1 MTAAINVEDIP
12 ALLQER
18 LRQLQHQLFP
28 QRLSLQIDDHW
39 LSARELSR
47 GKGAPPAPVV
57 VPLPAGICRQGMP
70 QNRPALGD
78 FIGDWLLEQGLVA
91 SQLEVVLPA
100 SVCQWRV
107 VAWPF
112 EDQPDEPLQALRQL
126 QIPMGASLNLEQ
138 SWLGHQPLA
147 PGPGGQARALVV
159 AAARPVVEAWQEVF
173 TVAGVNVRRFIPA
186 QVQQWRALQPL
197 WADGPEVEHWFLELG
212 AERSRLWL
220 VVDGVPE
227 ADWPL
232 PGCPPGAP
240 FEPALAE
247 AIERCRRFWRQQSP
261 LQKPESS
268 PAQRWTWYRSCDPVD
283 PGVPSGEEALWE
295 RALAALVQPW
305 PLEQVVLA
313 DREPGWDPS
322 PGGLDLLQ
330 ETRDDQASHA
340 APASDWRPPL
350 RRGAALGGVLVA
362 VMALVAGGLAAL
374 QVSNQAE
381 IQRLLPVQ
389 AMADGLQARLQRQ
402 RRQLRLLQRGNQAL
416 ADGLVAVRSGS
427 ALLEDLRRR
436 SPAGVQFTEVKVDP
450 TVLHLKGRATDPQ
463 AFARINALQLELQ
476 ASPLFQPQGVTLVKA
491 NRDDAPAG
499 SAAGVGPGARGREPV
514 VFELSAAF
522 ADRPALLDGAQLRAL
537 GAEGMAQR
545 LLLLQRAGVL
555 P

>member
-28 QRLSLQIDDHW
+28 QHLRLQIDDHG
-39 LSARELSR
+39 LVARELRR
-47 GKGAPPAPVV
+47 GQGAPPAPVV

-107 VAWPF
+107 VDWPF
-112 EDQPDEPLQALRQL
+112 QDQPDEPLQALRQL
-126 QIPMGASLNLEQ
+126 QFPMGGSLNLEQ
-138 SWLGHQPLA
+138 SWLGHQPLP
-147 PGPGGQARALVV
+147 PGPGGQARTLVV

-197 WADGPEVEHWFLELG
+197 WADGQAVEHWFLELG

-232 PGCPPGAP
+232 PGSPPGAS
-240 FEPALAE
+240 FDPALAE
-247 AIERCRRFWRQQSP
+247 AIERCRWFWRQQIP
-261 LQKPESS
+261 LQKLESS
-268 PAQRWTWYRSCDPVD
+268 LAQRWTWYVSRDLAD
-283 PGVPSGEEALWE
+283 PGVPAGGEALWGQ
-295 RALAALVQPW
+295 ALAALVQPW

-313 DREPGWDPS
+313 HREPGWDPS

-330 ETRDDQASHA
+330 ETRDDQGTHA
-340 APASDWRPPL
+340 APAADWRPPL
-350 RRGAALGGVLVA
+350 RRGAALGAVLVA

-402 RRQLRLLQRGNQAL
+402 RRQLRLLERGNQAL

-436 SPAGVQFTEVKVDP
+436 SPAGIQFTELKVEP
-450 TVLHLKGRATDPQ
+450 SVLHLKGRATDPQ

-499 SAAGVGPGARGREPV
+499 AAAGAGPGSRGREPV

-545 LLLLQRAGVL
+545 LRLLQQAGVL